1 MKGQKKYVERY
12 ILTMIIAKYFYYR
25 RDRDFKKAES
35 LIKPKRYFTVLS
47 ARLMSGDV
55 V

>member
-1 MKGQKKYVERY
+1 M
-12 ILTMIIAKYFYYR
+12 LMMIIAKYFQC

-35 LIKPKRYFTVLS
+35 PIIKPQKYFTVLS
-47 ARLMSGDV
+47 AKLVSSDV